1 MKTVFLVPCGT
12 RRSHAAYRVAPHV
25 AAGRAA
31 GLDVCML
38 EVPASGFA
46 RYRFFSR
53 LPGADVIVVHRE
65 LISRG
70 ELRTLRRLAPKLVYD
85 FADAVWTLPA
95 REQDG
100 GGARRRMAMLARRFR
115 RICAE
120 ADLCLVENMA
130 QAKAAAPF
138 QDQVRIV
145 PTPLDAAR
153 YAPRPDTDGSAPG
166 HGGPIRVGWMVTGG
180 DRHCLGEIVGGLAD
194 KGVGIQFSIVS
205 DSPYDGP
212 GRDFVFWSLPE
223 SASEIARLQTM
234 DIGLAPYP
242 DDGHSQAVSGL
253 DVLRYMACGVVVVA
267 SDKGGAG
274 EIVDHGID
282 GFLARDIEE
291 WTRHVLHLA
300 RDHDL
305 RHRMAE
311 AARLKVVNQYGLASV
326 AGQLWDAL
334 GIPR

>member
-1 MKTVFLVPCGT
+1 MKTVFLVPYGT
-12 RRSHAAYRVAPHV
+12 RRSHAANRVAPHV

-31 GLDVCML
+31 GFDVCML
-38 EVPASGFA
+38 EVPVSGFA

-53 LPGADVIVVHRE
+53 LPVADVIVVHRE
-65 LISRG
+65 LLSAG

-85 FADAVWTLPA
+85 FADAVWTLPV
-95 REQDG
+95 REQVG
-100 GGARRRMAMLARRFR
+100 GGARRHMARLVRRFE
-115 RICAE
+115 RICTE

-138 QDQVRIV
+138 QEQVRIV
-145 PTPLDAAR
+145 PTPLDTAL
-153 YAPRPDTDGSAPG
+153 YAPRSDAYGGDSI
-166 HGGPIRVGWMVTGG
+166 HDGPIRVGWMVTGG
-180 DRHCLGEIVGGLAD
+180 DRRCLGEIVGGLAD
-194 KGVGIQFSIVS
+194 KGGPIQFSIVS

-223 SASEIARLQTM
+223 SASEVARLQSM

-242 DDGHSQAVSGL
+242 DDVHSQAVSGL
-253 DVLRYMACGVVVVA
+253 DVLRYMACGAVVVA
-267 SDKGGAG
+267 SDRGGAG

-300 RDHDL
+300 DDDGL
-305 RHRMAE
+305 RRRMAE
-311 AARLKVVNQYGLASV
+311 AARLKVVNNYGLAPVSERF
-326 AGQLWDAL
+326 WDAL
-334 GIPR
+334 GAPR